1 MIFID
6 NNYIVGLFV
15 KNDNWHEKANALVDY
30 IYKKE
35 KVTCNLVISE
45 TITLINKKI
54 GVDAIKYVY
63 TYILHNF
70 IIIDEDRK
78 LYNKAIKTLMKYHNL
93 SFTDSLIIEIM
104 KELNI
109 AEIATF
115 EKYLIIFWKFKEF
128 LDIGKSLIFQ

>member
-6 NNYIVGLFV
+6 SNYIVGLFV
-15 KNDNWHEKANALVDY
+15 KNDNWHEKANAIIDY
-30 IYKKE
+30 IDKKE

-54 GVDAIKYVY
+54 GVDASKYVY
-63 TYILHNF
+63 DYILHNF
-70 IIIDEDRK
+70 IIIDEDRE
-78 LYNKAIKTLMKYHNL
+78 LYNKAIETLIKYHNL

-109 AEIATF
+109 TEIATF
-115 EKYLIIFWKFKEF
+115 DKHLMRKKK
-128 LDIGKSLIFQ
+128 L